1 MTALA
6 PELTDLQA
14 VVEEVW
20 STFVGYEHP
29 LCPRQVPPGTPLDAS
44 VWSGAV
50 SVTGEW
56 QGAVT
61 VELADDVAQ
70 AISRVMLDLGDAETL
85 ADDDVADA
93 VGELVNMI
101 GGNVKSL
108 MPGPSSLSLP
118 AVAAGRAVF
127 PSDAHEV
134 ARLDLTWTGEPVR
147 ITVHCPGSPR

>member
-6 PELTDLQA
+6 PEITDLHA

-20 STFVGYEHP
+20 TTFVGAEEP
-29 LCPRQVPPGTPLDAS
+29 LCPRHVPAGTPLDQA

-50 SVTGEW
+50 SVTGAW
-56 QGAVT
+56 HGAVT
-61 VELADDVAQ
+61 VELADRVAQ
-70 AISRVMLDLGDAETL
+70 TISRVMLDLDSTAELT
-85 ADDDVADA
+85 DDDVADA

-108 MPGPSSLSLP
+108 MPGPSTLSLP

-127 PSDAHEV
+127 ASDAHEV
-134 ARLDLTWTGEPVR
+134 ARLDLLWTGEPVR
-147 ITVHCPGSPR
+147 VTVHCPGSPS

>member
-1 MTALA
+1 MTLLA
-6 PELTDLQA
+6 PEVTDLHA
-14 VVEEVW
+14 IVEEVW
-20 STFVGYEHP
+20 SSFVGVDQP
-29 LCPRQVPPGTPLDAS
+29 LQPRLVPPGTPLDPA

-50 SVTGEW
+50 SVTGDW

-61 VELADDVAQ
+61 VELADHVAR
-70 AISRVMLDLGDAETL
+70 AITRVMLGLDDAVDP

-108 MPGPSSLSLP
+108 MPGHSVLSLP

-127 PSDAHEV
+127 PSDTSEV
-134 ARLDLTWTGEPVR
+134 ARLDLLWTGQPVR
-147 ITVHCPGSPR
+147 VTVHCPGSPR